1 MAAVLAASTE
11 GRAVVAAPAL
21 LLPVRACP
29 RHRRHARLP
38 RAPSD
43 SPGQK
48 LVGALLDAAVL
59 FSMGGAVLAAPGR
72 LGLAGRRRASGWLA
86 AARLGLAGRRP
97 ASSWPAAAR
106 PGLAGRRVSG
116 QSRGERGE
124 VEGRE
129 RD

>member
-1 MAAVLAASTE
+1 MRSSTPPSSSPWAEPSWLRLAAL
-11 GRAVVAAPAL
+11 GW
-21 LLPVRACP
+21 
-29 RHRRHARLP
+29 
-38 RAPSD
+38 
-43 SPGQK
+43 
-48 LVGALLDAAVL
+48 
-59 FSMGGAVLAAPGR
+59 LAAAR

-116 QSRGERGE
+116 QSRGARGE

-129 RD
+129 ERLASEREVSQAVPLGPAESAGRVHSEY